1 MNYNTIYVGMDIHKE
16 SFTLCAYT
24 IDAILTTLVP
34 VNRFK
39 SQGLFLDRNV
49 PHSDNHRLRYDR
61 GRLHAD
67 SNGILI
73 DSIAPFGWP
82 PRNRGGHF
90 RLR

>member
-39 SQGLFLDRNV
+39 SQGLFLDKCKN
-49 PHSDNHRLRYDR
+49 S
-61 GRLHAD
+61 
-67 SNGILI
+67 SILFLL
-73 DSIAPFGWP
+73 AK
-82 PRNRGGHF
+82 
-90 RLR
+90 

>member
-39 SQGLFLDRNV
+39 SQGLFLDKCKKRRTAKRACPFLSTHLPCIMQIRFITIRFSQCL
-49 PHSDNHRLRYDR
+49 PHIQQDFDT
-61 GRLHAD
+61 
-67 SNGILI
+67 
-73 DSIAPFGWP
+73 
-82 PRNRGGHF
+82 
-90 RLR
+90 